1 MIGSVIVRKRGR
13 ITNRVLTLVICV
25 LVLSISSGYA
35 ILNTNLFINGQ
46 VNVIFNNFK
55 VFLFGENVSFNPSVS
70 YVPID
75 YNETIEIQLI
85 PEEGNFL
92 EDARCTMDYLLK
104 DVISGIDSY
113 SKTQDISIDNNK
125 KETNAECYFYYRK
138 LKAQEAGY
146 DKNSHPEL
154 LTVKDALD
162 YLYDALGYER
172 VTLESTI
179 ILYDHEGHPEFVT
192 VKDALDYLY
201 NKLIG

>member
-75 YNETIEIQLI
+75 YNETIEIL
-85 PEEGNFL
+85 G
-92 EDARCTMDYLLK
+92 RC
-104 DVISGIDSY
+104 
-113 SKTQDISIDNNK
+113 
-125 KETNAECYFYYRK
+125 
-138 LKAQEAGY
+138 
-146 DKNSHPEL
+146 
-154 LTVKDALD
+154 
-162 YLYDALGYER
+162 
-172 VTLESTI
+172 
-179 ILYDHEGHPEFVT
+179 
-192 VKDALDYLY
+192 
-201 NKLIG
+201 